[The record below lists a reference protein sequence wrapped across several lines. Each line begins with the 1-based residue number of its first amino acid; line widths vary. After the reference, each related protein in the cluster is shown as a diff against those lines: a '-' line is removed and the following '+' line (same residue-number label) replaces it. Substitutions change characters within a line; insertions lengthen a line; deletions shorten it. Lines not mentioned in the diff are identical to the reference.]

1 MKSPRWPLIGGLVT
15 VVVVLVGAY
24 VAWQIVGSPALNRE
38 TQRNVYTQP
47 VSRIVFT
54 DMESNDIAVRAH
66 AGATGVTVE
75 RKLRWNGSSPT
86 IKETWNGD
94 VLTISVDCH
103 GWSLGHDCSVD
114 YGIDVAPTVA
124 IEADVSS
131 GDITLDGLT
140 APARVRTTSGD
151 VHVRQ
156 VSGDSLSAGTTSG
169 DVIIDQLSTKALTAT
184 TTSGDIRVTY
194 AAAPTTVDA
203 TATSGDVTVTM
214 PRSEMTY
221 KVHLDSTSGDLNSDI
236 GSSDAGAGSISLRT
250 TSGDVRVRLA

>member
-1 MKSPRWPLIGGLVT
+1 M
-15 VVVVLVGAY
+15 
-24 VAWQIVGSPALNRE
+24 
-38 TQRNVYTQP
+38 
-47 VSRIVFT
+47 
-54 DMESNDIAVRAH
+54 
-66 AGATGVTVE
+66 TVE
-75 RKLRWNGSSPT
+75 RKLRWNGSRPT
-86 IKETWNGD
+86 ITETWNGD
-94 VLTISVDCH
+94 ILTISVDCH

-156 VSGDSLSAGTTSG
+156 VGGDSLSAGTTSG

-236 GSSDAGAGSISLRT
+236 GSSDTGAGSISLRT